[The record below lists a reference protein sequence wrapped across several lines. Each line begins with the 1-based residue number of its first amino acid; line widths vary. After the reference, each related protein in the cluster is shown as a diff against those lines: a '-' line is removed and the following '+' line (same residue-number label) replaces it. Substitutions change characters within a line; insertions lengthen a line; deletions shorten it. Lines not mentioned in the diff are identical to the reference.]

1 MADATIDIVGQD
13 DLPTIVELHNQ
24 VFRPP
29 QDVAGL
35 KRRCRGRYHVLQML
49 ARLGERPVGY
59 FLGYEGDPQTFVGLS
74 WGVHPEFRRQG
85 IATQMFEAV
94 QEWSYNHHYEVVRL
108 EFATSIRGMV
118 HLAMELGYDIT
129 GTRWDPSRGENL
141 VVVEKDLLRET

>member
-29 QDVAGL
+29 QDVAGV

-49 ARLGERPVGY
+49 ARVGDQPVGF
-59 FLGYEGDPQTFVGLS
+59 FLGYEADPQTFAGWT

-85 IATQMFEAV
+85 VATQIFEAV
-94 QEWSYNHHYEVVRL
+94 QEWSYNHHYEIVRL
-108 EFATSIRGMV
+108 EFPNTAKNML
-118 HLAMELGYDIT
+118 HLALDLGYEIT
-129 GTRWDPSRGENL
+129 GVRWDPSRGENM